1 MTRILI
7 LEAHQVVRKGLE
19 YFINC
24 QLPGS
29 VFGEA
34 GTVDDALRLASEPE
48 WSLAVLGSV
57 PGEPSVLDVLKRLKQ
72 IQPLLPVLILDQ
84 HSDLEF
90 AVRAYQDGAAGYIAK
105 DSPREELVKAV
116 AYVSAGRGYV
126 SAAIA
131 EGLAAD
137 LGRANAPPHHRC
149 LSHREF
155 ELVCLIAS
163 GKTLAGIACL
173 LGLSDKTVQ
182 TYRTRVLDKMHLKNN
197 AEITRYAILNRL
209 AELPA
214 RARPAGMPIISI

>member
-1 MTRILI
+1 MTKVLI

-19 YFINC
+19 YFIDC
-24 QLPGS
+24 HFQGS

-34 GTVDDALRLASEPE
+34 TTISEALGLATGQD
-48 WSLAVLGSV
+48 WSLAVIGSL
-57 PGEPSVLDVLKRLKQ
+57 PGEQSVLEVLKDLKQ
-72 IQPLLPVLILDQ
+72 IQPPLPILILDT

-90 AVRAYQDGAAGYIAK
+90 AIRAYQAGAAGYITK

-116 AYVSAGRGYV
+116 TYVSAGRGYV

-137 LGRANAPPHHRC
+137 LGRANREPHH
-149 LSHREF
+149 LSLSCREF

-163 GKTLAGIACL
+163 GKTLVEIACL
-173 LGLSDKTVQ
+173 PGLSDKTVQ
-182 TYRTRVLDKMHLKNN
+182 TYRVRVLEKMHLKNN
-197 AEITRYAILNRL
+197 AEIIRYAILNRL

-214 RARPAGMPIISI
+214 RQSKRTA

>member
-1 MTRILI
+1 MTKVLI

-19 YFINC
+19 YFIHC
-24 QLPGS
+24 HFQES

-34 GTVDDALRLASEPE
+34 TSVSEALRLAAEQD
-48 WSLAVLGSV
+48 WNVAVIGSV
-57 PGEPSVLDVLKRLKQ
+57 PGGQSVLEVLKDLKRV
-72 IQPLLPVLILDQ
+72 QPTLPVLILSI
-84 HSDLEF
+84 HSEVEY
-90 AVRAYQDGAAGYIAK
+90 AIRAYQAGAAGYITK

-116 AYVSAGRGYV
+116 TYVSAGRGYV

-137 LGRANAPPHHRC
+137 LGRANREPHH
-149 LSHREF
+149 LSLSCREF

-163 GKTLAGIACL
+163 GKTLAEIACL

-182 TYRTRVLDKMHLKNN
+182 TYRARVLEKMHLRNN

-209 AELPA
+209 SELPGRQSKRTA
-214 RARPAGMPIISI
+214 